1 MKNLVST
8 NWLEQNLKTVRVLDG
23 SWHMPNVNRNASEE
37 FNSNHIENS
46 LFFDLDKRSNQTS
59 SLPHMLPNKS
69 AWEKTIS
76 ELGIKNSDHVIIYD
90 NSDVVSSCRIWY
102 NFLYFGH
109 DPNLVSVLDG
119 GLIKWLKEN
128 KKVSNK
134 IEKFP
139 VRSYFAKENLS
150 MVLEKDQINLNI
162 QNKKFELIDARSKER
177 FLGLQPEP
185 RKELRSGN
193 IKGSKN
199 IPFID
204 LINKNDRTFKNK
216 EQIKSIFNGINL
228 DPAKNI
234 AFTCGSGVTACV
246 LGLANSIISGKNPLI
261 YDGSWSEYGLIKN
274 ENI

>member
-1 MKNLVST
+1 
-8 NWLEQNLKTVRVLDG
+8 
-23 SWHMPNVNRNASEE
+23 
-37 FNSNHIENS
+37 
-46 LFFDLDKRSNQTS
+46 
-59 SLPHMLPNKS
+59 
-69 AWEKTIS
+69 
-76 ELGIKNSDHVIIYD
+76 
-90 NSDVVSSCRIWY
+90 
-102 NFLYFGH
+102 
-109 DPNLVSVLDG
+109 
-119 GLIKWLKEN
+119 
-128 KKVSNK
+128 
-134 IEKFP
+134 
-139 VRSYFAKENLS
+139 

-199 IPFID
+199 IPFMD

-216 EQIKSIFNGINL
+216 EQIKSIFNEINL